1 MLIDSITV
9 LLLSAQSL
17 VRRAAYINRT
27 NELMEN
33 DILCLKES
41 QITNDTDG
49 VEIFEQFSTFKVYFN
64 SSGARHQNLTF
75 FLGQHIALLKHEGFP
90 GISII
95 DVRKDNFLHD
105 ITRVMLLY
113 RSPNSTLTSF
123 YNTLE
128 NALSNSFI
136 DIVLGGFNI
145 DILNSININLNNVL
159 LNYAC

>member
-1 MLIDSITV
+1 MQNIK
-9 LLLSAQSL
+9 
-17 VRRAAYINRT
+17 
-27 NELMEN
+27 
-33 DILCLKES
+33 ILHL
-41 QITNDTDG
+41 
-49 VEIFEQFSTFKVYFN
+49 
-64 SSGARHQNLTF
+64 
-75 FLGQHIALLKHEGFP
+75 FLGQHIALLKHKGFP

-113 RSPNSTLTSF
+113 RSPNSPLTSF

-128 NALSNSFI
+128 NVLSNSFI

-159 LNYAC
+159 LNYTC